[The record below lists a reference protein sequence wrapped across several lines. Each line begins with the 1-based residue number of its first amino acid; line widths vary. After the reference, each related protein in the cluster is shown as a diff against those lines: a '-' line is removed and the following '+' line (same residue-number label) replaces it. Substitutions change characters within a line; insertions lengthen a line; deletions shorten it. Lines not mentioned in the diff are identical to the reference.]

1 MGKRSPQPAVP
12 KKVDNE
18 RQTTTRVRLPS
29 PYSPYGTGTGYSK
42 DAATGE
48 RTVSTPYGSLQY
60 QPLSTE
66 RPQDLS
72 QLLTRYQDISTQGY
86 SAPEYEARRAQAA
99 NLIKAQGQAAQR
111 ELLTQQAR
119 QGVRGGSAVAQQQ
132 RASQQIAAQRAALEQ
147 NLMLEDIKN
156 RQAMMGQYGSLLGGA
171 ISRED
176 RLAAENLKRDL
187 AAQVV
192 GVSAGITEAGLGL
205 AEKEIEQSGSLF
217 EKYLDAI
224 KEPQLSPDVV
234 STLGGSGLSS
244 VTANVP
250 TRGSSFGSTVWTGTS
265 PTNPFGSGDW
275 GY

>member
-1 MGKRSPQPAVP
+1 MGKRTSKSELPPGFGKTVILPGGGGPPPAP
-12 KKVDNE
+12 SDPS
-18 RQTTTRVRLPS
+18 RPPRLPS
-29 PYSPYGTGTGYSK
+29 PSVPSEGYSINPT
-42 DAATGE
+42 TGE
-48 RTVSTPYGSLQY
+48 RIVRTPYGNLQY

-111 ELLTQQAR
+111 ELLTQQAK

-192 GVSAGITEAGLGL
+192 GVSAGVTEAGLGL
-205 AEKEIEQSGSLF
+205 AEKEIGQSKELF
-217 EKYLDAI
+217 EKYLEAI
-224 KEPQLSPDVV
+224 SMGGDPFQNLSLKILDEK
-234 STLGGSGLSS
+234 
-244 VTANVP
+244 
-250 TRGSSFGSTVWTGTS
+250 
-265 PTNPFGSGDW
+265 
-275 GY
+275 